1 MFLGNTESFWYAV
14 PSALFRKLGGI
25 RFLLKC
31 DFDLPKLPVKLSAFH
46 QQVLLC
52 WKLANTHNFTPHN
65 TPIWN
70 NKYILNRNKSL
81 FYEDWV
87 NRNSWSVLD
96 LMDESGNML
105 DYNSFTLKHWSA
117 CHPKQFF
124 TVINAIPSG
133 IKMLMR
139 CSLSYC
145 CPSFV
150 ICWWYWNRE

>member
-1 MFLGNTESFWYAV
+1 MS
-14 PSALFRKLGGI
+14 SALCRKVGGI

-31 DFDLPKLPVKLSAFH
+31 DFDLPKLPAKLSAFH

-52 WKLANTHNFTPHN
+52 WKLAHTHNFTPHN

-70 NKYILNRNKSL
+70 NKSILNRNKSL

-87 NRNSWSVLD
+87 NRNIWSVLD
-96 LMDESGNML
+96 LMDESGDML
-105 DYNSFTLKHWSA
+105 NYNSFTLKHGFA

-124 TVINAIPSG
+124 TVINAITSG
-133 IKMLMR
+133 IFPFLLKND
-139 CSLSYC
+139 C

-150 ICWWYWNRE
+150 ICW